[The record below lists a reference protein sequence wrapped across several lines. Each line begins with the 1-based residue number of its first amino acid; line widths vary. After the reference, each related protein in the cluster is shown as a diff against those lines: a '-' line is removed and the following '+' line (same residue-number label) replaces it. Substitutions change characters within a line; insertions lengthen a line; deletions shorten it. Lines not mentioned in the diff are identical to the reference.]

1 MSVKQAWRA
10 RCSSVCREKYELGSA
25 VHVVIPV
32 QIDDV
37 PAALAKISNG
47 GIWQHYAQ
55 TQKLRITVNFENA
68 ALYWLCSLCSP
79 SGLAVVEHLGDAAI
93 DRCGAQSWKQ

>member
-10 RCSSVCREKYELGSA
+10 RYSSVCRETCELGSA
-25 VHVVIPV
+25 VRGVIPV

-37 PAALAKISNG
+37 PSALAKISNG
-47 GIWQHYAQ
+47 GIWQHLAQ

-68 ALYWLCSLCSP
+68 EYRLCSLCSP
-79 SGLAVVEHLGDAAI
+79 SGLAMVERLGDAAI

>member
-10 RCSSVCREKYELGSA
+10 RYSSVCREKYELGSA
-25 VHVVIPV
+25 VRGVIPV

-47 GIWQHYAQ
+47 GIWQHLAQ
-55 TQKLRITVNFENA
+55 TQNLRITVNSENA
-68 ALYWLCSLCSP
+68 ALYWLCSP
-79 SGLAVVEHLGDAAI
+79 SGLAVVERLGDAAI